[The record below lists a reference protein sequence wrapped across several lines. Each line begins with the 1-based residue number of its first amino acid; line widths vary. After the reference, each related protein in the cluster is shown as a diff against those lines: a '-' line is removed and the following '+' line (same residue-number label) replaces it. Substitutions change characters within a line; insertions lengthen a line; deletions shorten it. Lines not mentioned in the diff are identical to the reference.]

1 MMTSTKN
8 ARLSRG
14 RYVSAGY
21 ASKEKKEQGAQLYIA
36 SEPAGSARDN
46 LRDMNKAGYRTERPW
61 RDTPTPVFESE
72 PIKKETAVKNT
83 RYAPKKKSK
92 RQLGLID
99 RLLLEAQRDRKGVAA
114 CIVLFAL
121 MLTMTAVW
129 GQKMVEGVNV
139 QRDIQSY
146 QDRTISLQKENEKLR
161 QQLEI
166 AENGERIRN
175 LAQNELGMLRRERAQ
190 TETIYIHAP
199 EKQVQEQAQE
209 AEQTHMDILDFLLGL
224 LNVFHIGE

>member
-8 ARLSRG
+8 ARSSRG

-83 RYAPKKKSK
+83 RYAPKKRSK
-92 RQLGLID
+92 RS
-99 RLLLEAQRDRKGVAA
+99 A
-114 CIVLFAL
+114 
-121 MLTMTAVW
+121 W
-129 GQKMVEGVNV
+129 
-139 QRDIQSY
+139 
-146 QDRTISLQKENEKLR
+146 
-161 QQLEI
+161 
-166 AENGERIRN
+166 
-175 LAQNELGMLRRERAQ
+175 
-190 TETIYIHAP
+190 
-199 EKQVQEQAQE
+199 
-209 AEQTHMDILDFLLGL
+209 LD
-224 LNVFHIGE
+224 